1 MKKMHILAI
10 IAILAGISIIVI
22 GSKDVSTF
30 SSFTAAMKTDQSVKI
45 TGTLDKD
52 KDMNYDPEVNPN
64 LFTFHM
70 KDGDGLSKKVL
81 LKRPKPQDFERA
93 ESIVVTGKMVDGD
106 FAASEILMK
115 CPSKYKDEEIRIRA
129 EI

>member
-10 IAILAGISIIVI
+10 LAIIAGISIIVI
-22 GSKDVSTF
+22 GSKDVSTY
-30 SSFTAAMKTDQSVKI
+30 SSFAEALKTDQSVKI

-52 KDMNYDPEVNPN
+52 KELIYNPEVNPN
-64 LFTFHM
+64 LFSFYM
-70 KDGDGLSKKVL
+70 KDGDDVSRKVL
-81 LKRPKPQDFERA
+81 LSRPKPQDFERA
-93 ESIVVTGKMVDGD
+93 ESIVVTGKMKGEEFV
-106 FAASEILMK
+106 ASEILMK

>member
-10 IAILAGISIIVI
+10 IAIIAGISIIVV
-22 GSKDVSTF
+22 GSKDVSTY
-30 SSFTAAMKTDQSVKI
+30 SSFAEAAKTDQSVKI

-52 KDMNYDPEVNPN
+52 QELIYDPEVNPN
-64 LFTFHM
+64 LFSFYM
-70 KDGDGLSKKVL
+70 NDGDNVSKKVL
-81 LKRPKPQDFERA
+81 LSRPKPQDFERA
-93 ESIVVTGKMVDGD
+93 ESIVVTGIMKGEEFV
-106 FAASEILMK
+106 ASEILMK

>member
-1 MKKMHILAI
+1 MHILAI
-10 IAILAGISIIVI
+10 VAILAGISIIVI
-22 GSKDVSTF
+22 GSKDVSTY

-81 LKRPKPQDFERA
+81 LNRPKPQDFERA

>member
-10 IAILAGISIIVI
+10 VAILAGISIIVI
-22 GSKDVSTF
+22 GSKDVSTY

-81 LKRPKPQDFERA
+81 LNRPKPQDFERA

>member
-1 MKKMHILAI
+1 MHILAI

>member
-1 MKKMHILAI
+1 MHILAI
-10 IAILAGISIIVI
+10 VAILAGISIIVI
-22 GSKDVSTF
+22 GSKDVSTY
-30 SSFTAAMKTDQSVKI
+30 SSFTAAMETDQSVKI
-45 TGTLDKD
+45 TGTLNKD

>member
-10 IAILAGISIIVI
+10 LAIIAGISIIVV
-22 GSKDVSTF
+22 GSKDVSTY
-30 SSFTAAMKTDQSVKI
+30 SSFAEAAKTEQSVKI

-52 KDMNYDPEVNPN
+52 KELSYNPEVNPN
-64 LFTFHM
+64 LFSFYM
-70 KDGDGLSKKVL
+70 KDGDDVSRKVL
-81 LKRPKPQDFERA
+81 LSRPKPQDFERA
-93 ESIVVTGKMVDGD
+93 ESIVVTGIMKGED
-106 FAASEILMK
+106 FVASEILMK